1 MSKIF
6 CILFLCLFT
15 VSGVFAQGKGA
26 VSFFCEVD
34 TAFRQ
39 VHVGN
44 EVQLCYLSNRKMEK
58 HTPPVWEA
66 GEVERVSG
74 PHAMTSSRM
83 ETVNGNSEVVSLQG
97 FYYVIRFLKPGTFKL
112 PVITTVIAGN
122 TYTCEPAVIRVL
134 PAESSEGVVC
144 TLTVEPPN
152 PKSGQ
157 EFLLILTCNR
167 KPDPRTPTF
176 YHPDIDQLS
185 SSGTSTTRNGQ
196 EKYRFVYKMK
206 AKRPGSYIITP
217 LDLTFG
223 GTEYP
228 MKTYQLDVESG
239 NCLWAFIVLFVYIG
253 LIIRYWMQFR
263 RERNQELAAFVIRT
277 GRMNLSVDNATTH
290 YGLTMFFSIFPI
302 VFSGMTVYNCLL
314 GTPLY
319 NPPLFCLGI
328 VGVPFLLGALF
339 AYTQYRKLF
348 FRKVETNLSIDEL
361 YDLIQKLGAAN
372 DWYSEHAGNDC
383 FVGHTSRG
391 FLGSS
396 WGEQIFVVF
405 DKGQVWIN
413 SICDLQQRAAITS
426 FGRTKKN
433 IRLLEEA
440 IEEAETEKHKTK
452 QN

>member
-83 ETVNGNSEVVSLQG
+83 GTVNGNSEVVSLQ
-97 FYYVIRFLKPGTFKL
+97 
-112 PVITTVIAGN
+112 
-122 TYTCEPAVIRVL
+122 
-134 PAESSEGVVC
+134 
-144 TLTVEPPN
+144 
-152 PKSGQ
+152 
-157 EFLLILTCNR
+157 
-167 KPDPRTPTF
+167 
-176 YHPDIDQLS
+176 
-185 SSGTSTTRNGQ
+185 
-196 EKYRFVYKMK
+196 
-206 AKRPGSYIITP
+206 
-217 LDLTFG
+217 
-223 GTEYP
+223 
-228 MKTYQLDVESG
+228 
-239 NCLWAFIVLFVYIG
+239 
-253 LIIRYWMQFR
+253 
-263 RERNQELAAFVIRT
+263 
-277 GRMNLSVDNATTH
+277 
-290 YGLTMFFSIFPI
+290 
-302 VFSGMTVYNCLL
+302 

-328 VGVPFLLGALF
+328 VGIPFLLGALF

-372 DWYSEHAGNDC
+372 DWYSEHVGNDC

-440 IEEAETEKHKTK
+440 IAEAETEKRKTK

>member
-6 CILFLCLFT
+6 YLLFLCLFSI
-15 VSGVFAQGKGA
+15 SGVFAQRAEA
-26 VSFFCEVD
+26 VSFFSEVD

-44 EVQLCYLSNRKMEK
+44 EVQVCYLSNRMMEK
-58 HTPPVWEA
+58 YTPPVWET

-74 PHAMTSSRM
+74 PHAMNSSKM
-83 ETVNGNSEVVSLQG
+83 GMVNGNPKVVSLQG
-97 FYYVIRFLKPGTFKL
+97 FYYVVRFLKPGTFKL

-122 TYTCEPAVIRVL
+122 TYTCKPAMVRVL

-144 TLTVEPPN
+144 ELTVEPPT

-167 KPDPRTPTF
+167 QPDPRTPTF
-176 YHPDIDQLS
+176 YHPDIEQLS

-206 AKRPGSYIITP
+206 AKRPGSYIIAP
-217 LDLTFG
+217 LNLTFG

-228 MKTYQLDVESG
+228 LKTCQLDVESG
-239 NCLWAFIVLFVYIG
+239 DCLWAFVVLFLYIG
-253 LIIRYWMQFR
+253 LIIRYWIQFR
-263 RERNQELAAFVIRT
+263 RERKEELAAFVIRT
-277 GRMNLSVDNATTH
+277 GRMNLSVDNAATH
-290 YGLTMFFSIFPI
+290 YGLTMFFSIYPV
-302 VFSGMTVYNCLL
+302 VFSSMTVYDCLQ
-314 GTPLY
+314 GTPSY
-319 NPPLFCLGI
+319 HSPLFCLGI

-348 FRKVETNLSIDEL
+348 FRKVETKLTIDEL
-361 YDLIQKLGAAN
+361 YNLIQKLGAEN
-372 DWYSEHAGNDC
+372 DWYSEYAGDDC
-383 FVGHTSRG
+383 FVGYTNRG
-391 FLGSS
+391 FLGG
-396 WGEQIFVVF
+396 GEQIFVIF

-413 SICDLQQRAAITS
+413 SICDLNQRSAITS
-426 FGRTKKN
+426 FGRTKEN
-433 IRLLEEA
+433 IRLLVEA
-440 IEEAETEKHKTK
+440 IEEAEIEKRKTK